1 MILYHVDQKKTRK
14 YPTRNRHLYG
24 IIFEKMKI
32 TFTASLRGKKDFEAQ
47 YDAILSELKKNNE
60 IDLSEG
66 LLTQTSGKA
75 YTDVQKGNR
84 EANIAL
90 YKKKIEELRHA
101 DFCIFECSAHSL
113 TIGFMIHKA
122 LEMNKP
128 TIVLY
133 YKDNDPEFL
142 AGVEDDKLIIK
153 SYDDENLPKILKD
166 AFDAAQDVRDKRFNF
181 FISPN
186 LLTFLESTSRDL
198 GVTKSTFIRNLI
210 LEHKKKQK

>member
-84 EANIAL
+84 EAN
-90 YKKKIEELRHA
+90 
-101 DFCIFECSAHSL
+101 
-113 TIGFMIHKA
+113 
-122 LEMNKP
+122 
-128 TIVLY
+128 
-133 YKDNDPEFL
+133 
-142 AGVEDDKLIIK
+142 
-153 SYDDENLPKILKD
+153 
-166 AFDAAQDVRDKRFNF
+166 
-181 FISPN
+181 
-186 LLTFLESTSRDL
+186 
-198 GVTKSTFIRNLI
+198 
-210 LEHKKKQK
+210 